1 VSSSFSGTDNSI
13 DIPSLLATSENNAI
27 EIHAN
32 GFLHHWDETPA
43 WQIQIDRIRLS
54 EQSATLLNDI
64 IADQKTVSF
73 ISNLGT
79 INLTGQSEGL
89 GHSIDSEIHLQ
100 SDAGDVDA
108 DFNMNQ
114 QKQFMPLYEQM
125 EREIYQVNRN
135 ARALANE
142 VEKKKNPSDR
152 DYEIAASA
160 LSNTR
165 VREGEIEAKYFEKF
179 SKILSKKQLFQL
191 KQTERKFT
199 QEMLSKKRKRQ

>member
-1 VSSSFSGTDNSI
+1 MKKIVVILILTLAITSTVTAQNGRTKFATDMYQAKHEMI
-13 DIPSLLATSENNAI
+13 I
-27 EIHAN
+27 EEL
-32 GFLHHWDETPA
+32 GLT
-43 WQIQIDRIRLS
+43 
-54 EQSATLLNDI
+54 QS
-64 IADQKTVSF
+64 
-73 ISNLGT
+73 
-79 INLTGQSEGL
+79 
-89 GHSIDSEIHLQ
+89 
-100 SDAGDVDA
+100 
-108 DFNMNQ
+108 Q

-152 DYEIAASA
+152 DYEVAASA

-165 VREGEIEAKYFEKF
+165 VQEGDIEAKYFEKF

>member
-1 VSSSFSGTDNSI
+1 MKR
-13 DIPSLLATSENNAI
+13 LLTI
-27 EIHAN
+27 LI
-32 GFLHHWDETPA
+32 
-43 WQIQIDRIRLS
+43 
-54 EQSATLLNDI
+54 ATLVIAGAMTAQNKGRSKFATDMYQAKHEMI
-64 IADQKTVSF
+64 IEE
-73 ISNLGT
+73 LG
-79 INLTGQSEGL
+79 LTQS
-89 GHSIDSEIHLQ
+89 
-100 SDAGDVDA
+100 
-108 DFNMNQ
+108 Q

-152 DYEIAASA
+152 DYEVAASA

-165 VREGEIEAKYFEKF
+165 VQEGDIEAKYFEKF